1 MIALDDCQSYLQEI
15 CHRYEQWWAENA
27 LTEAIAAR
35 QATFSFEQMVQTEE
49 EILDEEPKE
58 NTLSIEPMAQK
69 KEKPSGEKQK
79 KIKEITLP
87 IFKAIQNYI
96 ESEHIL
102 LVGSPGV
109 GKSTALLRCLVQL
122 AEREREKPEPRIPVL
137 ISLKRYNSNRLS
149 CPEDPS
155 GILTLIKDI
164 LEPDLW
170 LEVSDIKKLLFK
182 DKRLILLLDGLNEMS
197 AGEKRTEL
205 EEFRKKCDRSKVPLI
220 CTTRELGGGDLGIKR
235 RLEIQPLRSEEVERF
250 LQDCIPEQKQKV
262 SQLLNRDN
270 RELSRTPF
278 MLWMLY
284 DLFQKQGTKVET
296 LAEAFRQFF
305 QSFKKY
311 KEDAPVTDE
320 RRQEWNRWL
329 EYLAFMMLNNPDPTD
344 PGLVISKEQA
354 EKSLIEK
361 FGDLYGASSRIEELL
376 KYHLLEP
383 ISEKEIGFHHQL
395 IQEYYAAECLLTQL
409 PDLLKKQ
416 PEQKYTLFQMNYL
429 NYVKWTEAIALM
441 IGFPEMEK
449 AGELVELALGID
461 FKLSARL
468 AGKVKPDFQAETVR
482 IIAEQ
487 EIPEWFRIF
496 LLEETKSSKAINEL
510 MLTIKHLDPTIRRRA
525 IWASRQLDI
534 KFAMPLFEKAIKDP
548 DPNVR
553 ETTIR
558 AVAESDVEQA
568 VSLVAQILP
577 KESVASVRE
586 AAVICVLGKS
596 ETEAAIL
603 ALLQA
608 AQDKENNVR
617 VMADHSLE
625 EMNRKILIPILSK
638 ILKNKIIAPDIRK
651 NAAKQLGKLGDES
664 VIRDLFEAQLDLNL
678 HISEEANYALQE
690 VRRKLSKNDSDL
702 EIHKKEEQ
710 NKRQI
715 DHWTD
720 HWLVY
725 LKSEEPIPRGN
736 AVLHLTS
743 LLDKEVAINL
753 AHQALDDSHH
763 YVRGHAISSLVRL
776 IGKEAIPQAIRAL
789 DDSHYDVRDQASQ
802 ALMGLGQNLPD
813 EVEIPEDTISSLIQ
827 TLEEEQ
833 NAYVRSKTV
842 TTLTNLCCIRPNL
855 LLNESLEIAFLNAS
869 NSSDSFLCGTAARSL
884 GKFSSE
890 RVANKLLQMVGD
902 LDSTVALAA
911 TEALKNMPLQ
921 VTVQY
926 LPDLTTIVL
935 SSEEGFALDAISS
948 IQSRCGFYN
957 YEIYQYVQD
966 VNKLE
971 SSGDFI
977 GQLYKDLDRIIY
989 QIEKNPELHQED
1001 KEDRLTIEIVR
1012 SLRNAG
1018 YDNANHD
1025 CKIGGHV
1032 DLTVEKNDFIW
1043 LGEAKIY
1050 RDNNYLWEGFL
1061 QLTTRYSIGND
1072 NQSSGGLLIYIFDE
1086 DAKSVME
1093 KWQTYL
1099 LSKNLPDY
1107 SYKPCKLNSLA
1118 FISSHKHQR
1127 SGFPFQIRHIPV
1139 LLHFSPQDK
1148 SGRRSSSTK

>member
-1 MIALDDCQSYLQEI
+1 
-15 CHRYEQWWAENA
+15 
-27 LTEAIAAR
+27 
-35 QATFSFEQMVQTEE
+35 
-49 EILDEEPKE
+49 
-58 NTLSIEPMAQK
+58 
-69 KEKPSGEKQK
+69 
-79 KIKEITLP
+79 
-87 IFKAIQNYI
+87 
-96 ESEHIL
+96 
-102 LVGSPGV
+102 
-109 GKSTALLRCLVQL
+109 
-122 AEREREKPEPRIPVL
+122 
-137 ISLKRYNSNRLS
+137 
-149 CPEDPS
+149 
-155 GILTLIKDI
+155 
-164 LEPDLW
+164 
-170 LEVSDIKKLLFK
+170 
-182 DKRLILLLDGLNEMS
+182 
-197 AGEKRTEL
+197 
-205 EEFRKKCDRSKVPLI
+205 
-220 CTTRELGGGDLGIKR
+220 
-235 RLEIQPLRSEEVERF
+235 
-250 LQDCIPEQKQKV
+250 
-262 SQLLNRDN
+262 
-270 RELSRTPF
+270 
-278 MLWMLY
+278 MLY
-284 DLFQKQGTKVET
+284 YLFQKQGTKVET

-329 EYLAFMMLNNPDPTD
+329 EYLAFMMLNNPDSTD

-354 EKSLIEK
+354 EKLLIEK
-361 FGDLYGASSRIEELL
+361 FGNLYGASFRIEELL

-429 NYVKWTEAIALM
+429 NYVKWTEAIVLM
-441 IGFPEMEK
+441 VGFPEMEK
-449 AGELVELALGID
+449 AGELVELALGVD

-468 AGKVKPDFQAETVR
+468 AGEVKPDFQAETVR

-496 LLEETKSSKAINEL
+496 LLGETKSSKAIDEL
-510 MLTIKHLDPTIRRRA
+510 MQTIKHLDPTIRRRA

-558 AVAESDVEQA
+558 AVAELDIEQA
-568 VSLVAQILP
+568 VSLVARILP

-586 AAVICVLGKS
+586 AAVICVLEKS
-596 ETEAAIL
+596 DSESAIL

-608 AQDKENNVR
+608 TQDTENNVR
-617 VMADHSLE
+617 VMAAYSLE
-625 EMNRKILIPILSK
+625 KMNRKTLIPILSK
-638 ILKNKIIAPDIRK
+638 ILKNKIIAPNIRK
-651 NAAKQLGKLGDES
+651 NAAKQLGELGDES
-664 VIRDLFEAQLDLNL
+664 VICDLFEAQLDWNSSI
-678 HISEEANYALQE
+678 HEEAAYALQE
-690 VRRKLSKNDSDL
+690 IRRKLSKKDTDL
-702 EIHKKEEQ
+702 EIHKKEDQ
-710 NKRQI
+710 NKHQI
-715 DHWTD
+715 D

-736 AVLHLTS
+736 AVFHLTS
-743 LLDKEVAINL
+743 LFDKELAIDL
-753 AHQALDDSHH
+753 ARQALDDPHH
-763 YVRGHAISSLVRL
+763 YVRGHAISNLVRL

-855 LLNESLEIAFLNAS
+855 LLNKSLEIAFLNAS
-869 NSSDSFLCGTAARSL
+869 NSSDSFLCSASVRSL
-884 GKFSSE
+884 GKFSSK

-902 LDSTVALAA
+902 LDSTVALSA

-926 LPDLTTIVL
+926 LSGLTVL
-935 SSEEGFALDAISS
+935 VLNSKESFALDAISS

-957 YEIYQYVQD
+957 YEIYQYAQD

-977 GQLYKDLDRIIY
+977 GQLYKDLDRVIY
-989 QIEKNPELHQED
+989 QIERNPELRQQD
-1001 KEDRLTIEIVR
+1001 GEDRLTIEIVG
-1012 SLRNAG
+1012 SLRSSG
-1018 YDNANHD
+1018 YSANHD

-1043 LGEAKIY
+1043 LGEAKKY
-1050 RDNNYLWEGFL
+1050 KDNNCLWEGFL

-1093 KWQTYL
+1093 KWQIYL
-1099 LSKNLPDY
+1099 SSKNLPDY

-1127 SGFPFQIRHIPV
+1127 SGLPFHIKHIPV

-1148 SGRRSSSTK
+1148 SRRRSSSTK